1 MAVDALGVVYSV
13 LLVGALVKV
22 ADWVAP
28 YENLSEAG
36 CRLDYVYDGD
46 TVALDCG
53 GEIETARL
61 IGLDTPET
69 RNPGCRAEAALG
81 EAATLRL
88 REISGQGAVSFS
100 GQVRDKY
107 GRLLVTM
114 RVDGA
119 DVADLL
125 IAEDLAV
132 PYRGAA
138 RIDWCDRLEG

>member
-22 ADWVAP
+22 ADWVVP

-36 CRLDYVYDGD
+36 CRLEYVYDGD

-69 RNPGCRAEAALG
+69 RDPGCRAEAALG
-81 EAATLRL
+81 ETATERL
-88 REISGQGAVSFS
+88 REISARGSVRFS

-119 DVADLL
+119 NVADLL
-125 IAEDLAV
+125 IAEGLAV

-138 RIDWCDRLEG
+138 RIDWCDRLRG